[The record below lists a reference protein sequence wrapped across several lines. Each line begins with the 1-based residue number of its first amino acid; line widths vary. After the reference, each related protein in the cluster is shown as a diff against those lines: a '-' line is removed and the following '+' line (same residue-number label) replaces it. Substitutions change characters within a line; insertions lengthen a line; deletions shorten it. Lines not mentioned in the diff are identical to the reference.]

1 MPVTTDHDVIRKWIE
16 EREGRPARVRDTED
30 KEGGLIRVDYP
41 GFSGE
46 ALQTISWEEF
56 FEAFEANKL
65 AFLYQDH
72 KKDGSE
78 SRFSRLIDR
87 DSVKEK
93 KGDNK

>member
-30 KEGGLIRVDYP
+30 QEGGLIRVDYP

-46 ALQTISWEEF
+46 SLQTISWEEF
-56 FEAFEANKL
+56 FDAFEANNL
-65 AFLYQDH
+65 AFLFQDK

-78 SRFSRLIDR
+78 SRFSKMIDR
-87 DSVKEK
+87 DAAKEK
-93 KGDNK
+93 KQPNK